1 MMPQKFLKSDK
12 CVKNIDNL
20 FKPEKIKIKN
30 EKKNSKKKWTEDM
43 NWQFTEKEIQMA
55 RNHV

>member
-20 FKPEKIKIKN
+20 FKTEKIRIKN
-30 EKKNSKKKWTEDM
+30 EKKINKKK
-43 NWQFTEKEIQMA
+43 
-55 RNHV
+55 

>member
-20 FKPEKIKIKN
+20 FK
-30 EKKNSKKKWTEDM
+30 
-43 NWQFTEKEIQMA
+43 TEKNQDQE
-55 RNHV
+55 

>member
-20 FKPEKIKIKN
+20 FK
-30 EKKNSKKKWTEDM
+30 
-43 NWQFTEKEIQMA
+43 TEKHQDQE
-55 RNHV
+55 